1 MSNKFICLLI
11 FINSIYLS
19 DSSKLDNKSNFIPK
33 KKLYRTDNSFVE
45 NDMYI
50 LQNSISSCS
59 SDENLSGYIIN
70 NKKCKLVKN
79 KTLKLKNNY
88 NQITYYNEFYH
99 DF

>member
-1 MSNKFICLLI
+1 MI

-19 DSSKLDNKSNFIPK
+19 NSSKLDKRNFIPK
-33 KKLYRTDNSFVE
+33 KKIYRTDNSFVE
-45 NDMYI
+45 NDLYI

-79 KTLKLKNNY
+79 KTLKLKNND